1 MANHG
6 QLNLGAKILL
16 IEDDP
21 ALGRGLHIS
30 LQHKGYNVQWARDLK
45 SANNLNAQN
54 SFHLIL
60 LDQGLP
66 DGNGIAFLKQVRG
79 SGSRIPV
86 LILTAKTDESS
97 VVEGLESGA
106 NDYIRKPFG
115 NLELLARIKIALQEP
130 QNRTRQI
137 RCGELLV
144 LFEQRR
150 VFFQERELTLKR
162 REFDVLSYF
171 VEHFDKVV
179 TREDLMLALKNENE
193 IFDRTI
199 DTHVSHVRSRL
210 RHAGIR
216 SLKITSLYGVGYRLE
231 AA

>member
-1 MANHG
+1 MANNG
-6 QLNLGAKILL
+6 QLNQGAKILL
-16 IEDDP
+16 VEDDP

-45 SANNLNAQN
+45 SAALLNTQH

-66 DGNGIAFLKQVRG
+66 DGNGISFLRQMRDN
-79 SGSRIPV
+79 GSRIPV
-86 LILTAKTDESS
+86 LILTAKTDEGS

-115 NLELLARIKIALQEP
+115 NLELLARIKTALQEP
-130 QNRTRQI
+130 QSRARQI

-144 LFEQRR
+144 LLEQRR
-150 VFFQERELTLKR
+150 VFFQERELNLKR

-199 DTHVSHVRSRL
+199 DTHISHVRSKL
-210 RHAGIR
+210 RQAGIQ

-231 AA
+231 SA